1 MKFKPTAI
9 HQFHGGSAWGDAIT
23 NGLLYT
29 RQLILQL
36 GFPSEIFCQDVA
48 PELAGTIRSA
58 PTFQDDPGI
67 LLLVH
72 FSWGIRYFDWLDGLR
87 CRKIL
92 VFHNITPGEYFEE
105 GGDLARLADVSW
117 QQLAALR
124 PRITASLAN
133 SRYSA
138 AQLGRLGYECPTVLP
153 LLIDPDTLARGAADE
168 VTGKALR
175 ADDAIKILFVGRI
188 VTNKRQDLLLEVVR
202 HLKRDGHS
210 RAPHLFLAGGVGTG
224 DPYGDELAARSRDL
238 GIADCVSFLGKV
250 SDTELRALYRGCDVF
265 LSLSEHEGF
274 CVPLIE
280 AMAFDLPVVA
290 LASSAVSE
298 TVGCGGL
305 LLENDDPATVAGI
318 VRTIADEPELRR
330 RLILAGRKNIARFRR
345 DLTLEKLARFLRDE
359 GGIDVTVPIS
369 SPLEEAPRAW
379 RLEGPFDSSY
389 SLAVVNRSLSRA
401 LDQQGIDMGL
411 LSTEGPGDFPP
422 DPAFLKG
429 APDIEVLWRKGEG
442 MVRPDV
448 GLRNLYPPRV
458 AGMSSATRVLAS
470 WGWEES
476 GLQPEWVD
484 EFNRELNLITT
495 VSRYVADVLRSN
507 GVRVPIAVVGN
518 GADACA
524 PPTPRREYPHER
536 GAEPFRFLHISS
548 GFPRKGIDVLL
559 RAWGR
564 AFSAEDPV
572 CLVIKTF
579 PNPHNETKRWL
590 RELKD
595 RFPGHATVEFIDD
608 DVDDAAIAA
617 LYRRSDA
624 LVAPSRG
631 EGFGL
636 PLAEAMRHGLPVIT
650 TRHGGALDFCGE
662 DNAWLIDFH
671 YAYADSHLGLFN
683 SAWAEPDEADLV
695 RALKEVHASASAEHT
710 AKSERARR
718 LMEGIFTWARVAART
733 CAAVDMLDELPA
745 IGKLPRVVLVS
756 TWNVRCGIASYA
768 RHQTSIFPRGSLQ
781 VMANHTD
788 APIRPDEPFVQRC
801 WRQGWS
807 DDLTALQDAIGRA
820 RPDLVVVQFNF
831 GFFDIEAFG
840 RLLDRLAA
848 DGIPYHVILHS
859 TMDVAKPE
867 RRISLRQIQPSLA
880 RAARLL
886 VHGVADLNRL
896 KSLQLDSA
904 AAIIP
909 HGTPSFCIDERA
921 NVRRNLGISGKR
933 VLACF
938 GYLLPD
944 KGFGVLLEA
953 FFRLRQRHQD
963 LHLLLV
969 TSLYPDPV
977 SEREADR
984 CRARIAGHAHAGSV
998 TLMTSHLPEVQ
1009 AHAMLQ
1015 AADLLVFPYQTTQ
1028 ESSSGAVRF
1037 GLASLKP
1044 VACTPL
1050 RVFDDVASVV
1060 HRLPGISAQHIE
1072 RGIETLL
1079 SDVERL
1085 NRHSDRQARWLA
1097 EHAWPAASRRF
1108 WDMLRAPPISDLV
1121 ARDRDAMPGSDFTA
1135 REDQPSACSPS
1146 SPERSKVSRRMIT
1159 NAGTDDRV

>member
-1 MKFKPTAI
+1 MHFNPAAI
-9 HQFHGGSAWGDAIT
+9 HQFHGGSAQGDAIT

-29 RQLILQL
+29 RQLLREL
-36 GFPSEIFCQDVA
+36 GFRSEIYCQDVA
-48 PELAGTIRSA
+48 PELASRIHSA
-58 PTFQDDPGI
+58 PTFHDAPDV

-72 FSWGIRYFDWLDGLR
+72 FSWAIRYFDWLTNLR

-92 VFHNITPGEYFEE
+92 VFHNITPQEFFDEDSE
-105 GGDLARLADVSW
+105 FARFADLSW
-117 QQLAALR
+117 LQLASLR
-124 PRITASLAN
+124 LNVRGSLAN

-138 AQLGRLGYECPTVLP
+138 GQLRQLGYERPAVLP
-153 LLIDPDTLARGAADE
+153 LLLDPQAPAGGMCDE
-168 VTGKALR
+168 GTERALR
-175 ADDAIKILFVGRI
+175 VDDSLKILFVGRI
-188 VTNKRQDLLLEVVR
+188 VANKRQDALLDVVR
-202 HLKRDGHS
+202 QLKGDGHP
-210 RAPHLFLAGGVGTG
+210 RPPRLFLAGGIGAG
-224 DPYGDELAARSRDL
+224 HAYGDELAARSRDL

-305 LLENDDPATVAGI
+305 LLENDDPTTVAGI

-369 SPLEEAPRAW
+369 SPLEEAPRSW
-379 RLEGPFDSSY
+379 RLDGPFDSSY

-411 LSTEGPGDFPP
+411 LSTEGPGGFPP
-422 DPAFLKG
+422 DPAFLQG
-429 APDIEVLWRKGEG
+429 APDIEALWRKGEG

-476 GLQPEWVD
+476 GLRPEWVD

-495 VSRYVADVLRSN
+495 VSLYVADVLRSN

-524 PPTPRREYPHER
+524 APTPRREYPRER

-564 AFSAEDPV
+564 AFGAEDPV

-579 PNPHNETKRWL
+579 PNPHNETERWL
-590 RELKD
+590 HELKD
-595 RFPGHATVEFIDD
+595 RFPGHAAVEFIND
-608 DVDDAAIAA
+608 DVGDDAIEA
-617 LYRRSDA
+617 LYRGSDA

-650 TRHGGALDFCGE
+650 TRHGGALDFCGD

-695 RALKEVHASASAEHT
+695 RALKEVHASASADRT

-718 LMEGIFTWARVAART
+718 LMEGTFTWARVAART

-781 VMANHTD
+781 VMASHTD

-896 KSLQLDSA
+896 KSMQLDSA

-909 HGTPSFCIDERA
+909 HGTPRFDIDERA
-921 NVRRNLGISGKR
+921 NVRRALGISNRR

-953 FFRLRQRHQD
+953 FFRLRERHLD

-977 SEREADR
+977 SEKEADQ

-1050 RVFDDVASVV
+1050 PIFDDVASVV
-1060 HRLPGISAQHIE
+1060 HRLPGASADDIE

-1079 SDVERL
+1079 NDVDRL
-1085 NRHSDRQARWLA
+1085 NRHADRQARWLA

-1108 WDMLRAPPISDLV
+1108 WDMLRAPPIYDLV
-1121 ARDRDAMPGSDFTA
+1121 SPDRGARPGPDVDAIA
-1135 REDQPSACSPS
+1135 QQPSACSRS
-1146 SPERSKVSRRMIT
+1146 SFERSLVGGCTIT
-1159 NAGTDDRV
+1159 SARTDYHD

>member
-1 MKFKPTAI
+1 MRFKPAAI
-9 HQFHGGSAWGDAIT
+9 HQFHGGSAQGDAIT

-29 RQLILQL
+29 RELLREL
-36 GFPSEIFCQDVA
+36 GFHSEIYCQDVA
-48 PELAGTIRSA
+48 PELAGRIRSA
-58 PTFQDDPGI
+58 PTFCDDPDV

-72 FSWGIRYFDWLDGLR
+72 FSWAIRYFDWLTNLR
-87 CRKIL
+87 CRKML
-92 VFHNITPGEYFEE
+92 VFHNITPQEFFDEDGEFARFA
-105 GGDLARLADVSW
+105 DLSW
-117 QQLAALR
+117 QQLARLR
-124 PRITASLAN
+124 PHVTASLAN

-138 AQLGRLGYECPTVLP
+138 DKLGQLGYQRPMVLP
-153 LLIDPDTLARGAADE
+153 LLLDPQGLASGACDE
-168 VTGKALR
+168 ATEKAFR
-175 ADDAIKILFVGRI
+175 ADDSLKILFVGRI
-188 VTNKRQDLLLEVVR
+188 VANKRQDALLDVIR
-202 HLKRDGHS
+202 HLKRDGHP
-210 RAPHLFLAGGVGTG
+210 RAPHLFLAGGIGAG
-224 DPYGDELAARSRDL
+224 HAYGDELASLARDL
-238 GIADCVSFLGKV
+238 GVADCVSFLGKV
-250 SDTELRALYRGCDVF
+250 SDERLRALYQGCDVF

-305 LLENDDPATVAGI
+305 LLENDDPATVAGV
-318 VRTIADEPELRR
+318 VRTIGDEPELRR
-330 RLILAGRKNIARFRR
+330 RLVLAGRANIARFGRAT
-345 DLTLEKLARFLRDE
+345 TLVKLARFLRDE
-359 GGIDVTVPIS
+359 GCIDVAVPI
-369 SPLEEAPRAW
+369 PPPADEAVRSW

-389 SLAVVNRSLSRA
+389 SLAAVNRSLARA
-401 LDQQGIDMGL
+401 LDRQGIDMGL

-422 DPAFLKG
+422 DPAFLES
-429 APDIEVLWRKGEG
+429 APDVKALWRKGKG
-442 MVRPDV
+442 MARPAV

-458 AGMSSATRVLAS
+458 AGLPSATRVLAS

-476 GLQPEWVD
+476 GLQPDWVN

-495 VSRYVADVLRSN
+495 VSRYVADVLRNN

-518 GADACA
+518 GADAQA
-524 PPTPRREYPHER
+524 RTPRRDRAGKR
-536 GAEPFRFLHISS
+536 GPETFRFLHVSS

-564 AFSAEDPV
+564 AFRAEDPV
-572 CLVIKTF
+572 SLVIKTF
-579 PNPHNETKRWL
+579 PNPHNETARWL
-590 RELKD
+590 QELGD

-608 DVDDAAIAA
+608 DLDDAAIDA
-617 LYRRSDA
+617 LFRGSDA

-636 PLAEAMRHGLPVIT
+636 PLAEAMLRGIPVIT
-650 TRHGGALDFCGE
+650 TRHGGALDFCSD
-662 DNAWLIDFH
+662 DNAWLVDFQ

-695 RALKEVHASASAEHT
+695 RALKEVLASAPADRG
-710 AKSERARR
+710 ARLERART
-718 LMEGIFTWARVAART
+718 LMEGTFTWAKVAART
-733 CAAVDMLDELPA
+733 RTAVEMLDRLPA
-745 IGKLPRVVLVS
+745 LSKLPRVVLVS
-756 TWNVRCGIASYA
+756 TWNIRCGIASYA
-768 RHQTSIFPRGSLQ
+768 RHQASVFPRGSLQ
-781 VMANHTD
+781 VMASHTD
-788 APIRPDEPFVQRC
+788 QPVRPDEPFVQRC

-807 DDLTALQDAIGRA
+807 DDLTELQDAIRRA
-820 RPDLVVVQFNF
+820 QPDLVVVQFNF

-840 RLLDRLAA
+840 RLLDRLEA
-848 DGIPYHVILHS
+848 DGIPCHVILHS

-896 KSLQLDSA
+896 KNMQLDSA

-909 HGTPSFCIDERA
+909 HGTPRFCIDERT
-921 NVRRNLGISGKR
+921 NVQRSLGITGKR

-944 KGFGVLLEA
+944 KGFGVLLDA
-953 FFRLRQRHQD
+953 FFCLHQRHPD
-963 LHLLLV
+963 LHLLLI

-977 SEREADR
+977 SEEEADR
-984 CRARIAGHAHAGSV
+984 CRARIAGHPHGASV
-998 TLMTSHLPEVQ
+998 TMVTSHLEEVQ

-1015 AADLLVFPYQTTQ
+1015 AADLLIFPYQTTQ

-1050 RVFDDVASVV
+1050 PIFDDVASVV
-1060 HRLPGISAQHIE
+1060 HRLPGTSAADIE
-1072 RGIETLL
+1072 RGLEALL
-1079 SDVERL
+1079 NDPECLER
-1085 NRHSDRQARWLA
+1085 HADRQARWLA

-1108 WDMLRAPPISDLV
+1108 WDMLRAPPVHDLV
-1121 ARDRDAMPGSDFTA
+1121 AQDRAPCRAPG
-1135 REDQPSACSPS
+1135 
-1146 SPERSKVSRRMIT
+1146 
-1159 NAGTDDRV
+1159 

>member
-9 HQFHGGSAWGDAIT
+9 HQFHGGSAQGDAIT

-29 RQLILQL
+29 RQLVLEL

-72 FSWGIRYFDWLDGLR
+72 FSWAIRFFDWLDGLQ

-92 VFHNITPGEYFEE
+92 IFHNITPGEYFSE
-105 GGDLARLADVSW
+105 GGELADLADVSW
-117 QQLAALR
+117 QQLATLR
-124 PRITASLAN
+124 PRMIASLAN

-138 AQLGRLGYECPTVLP
+138 AQLGRLGYERPTALP
-153 LLIDPDTLARGAADE
+153 LLIDPDTLARGAVDE
-168 VTGKALR
+168 VTEKALH
-175 ADDAIKILFVGRI
+175 ADDAVKILFVGRI
-188 VTNKRQDLLLEVVR
+188 VTNKRQDQLLEVVR
-202 HLKRDGHS
+202 HLKRDGHP
-210 RAPHLFLAGGVGTG
+210 RAPHLFLAGGVGAG
-224 DPYGDELAARSRDL
+224 DPFGDELAARARDL

-250 SDTELRALYRGCDVF
+250 SDAELRALYRGCDVF

-280 AMAFDLPVVA
+280 AMASDLPVVA

-305 LLENDDPATVAGI
+305 LLENDDPATVAGV

-330 RLILAGRKNIARFRR
+330 RLILAGRENIARFRR
-345 DLTLEKLARFLRDE
+345 DLTLEALARFLRDE

-369 SPLEEAPRAW
+369 SPPAEAPRSW

-389 SLAVVNRSLSRA
+389 SLAAVNRALARA
-401 LDQQGIDMGL
+401 LDHQGVDIGL

-422 DPAFLKG
+422 DPAFLER
-429 APDIEVLWRKGEG
+429 APDIATLWRHGEG
-442 MVRPDV
+442 MARPSI

-476 GLQPEWVD
+476 GLRADWVN

-495 VSRYVADVLRSN
+495 VSRYVADVLRGN

-518 GADACA
+518 GADTDAL
-524 PPTPRREYPHER
+524 TPRQEDPRER

-564 AFSAEDPV
+564 AFRTEDPV

-579 PNPHNETKRWL
+579 PNPHNETERWL
-590 RELKD
+590 QELAD
-595 RFPGHATVEFIDD
+595 RFPGHAAVEFIND
-608 DVDDAAIAA
+608 DVGDDAIEA
-617 LYRRSDA
+617 LYRGSDA

-650 TRHGGALDFCGE
+650 TRHGGALDFCC
-662 DNAWLIDFH
+662 DDTAWLIDFH
-671 YAYADSHLGLFN
+671 YAYAESHLGLFN
-683 SAWAEPDEADLV
+683 SAWAEPDETDLV
-695 RALKEVHASASAEHT
+695 RALKEVHASGTAVRA

-718 LMEGIFTWARVAART
+718 LMEGPFTWARVAART
-733 CAAVDMLDELPA
+733 REAVDRLDQLPA
-745 IGKLPRVVLVS
+745 IGKRPRVVLVS

-768 RHQTSIFPRGSLQ
+768 RHQTSVLPRGSLQ
-781 VMANHTD
+781 VMASHAD
-788 APIRPDEPFVQRC
+788 APLQPDEPFVQRC
-801 WRQGWS
+801 WRQGWN
-807 DDLTALQDAIGRA
+807 DDLAELQDAIHRA

-840 RLLDRLAA
+840 RLLDGLAA
-848 DGIPYHVILHS
+848 DGIPYHVVLHS

-896 KSLQLDSA
+896 KSLQLDTA
-904 AAIIP
+904 ATIIP
-909 HGTPSFCIDERA
+909 HGTPSFGIDERA
-921 NVRRNLGISGKR
+921 NVRRSLGITGKR

-944 KGFGVLLEA
+944 KGFGVLLDA
-953 FFRLRQRHQD
+953 FFRLRQRHPD

-977 SEREADR
+977 SETEADR
-984 CRARIAGHAHAGSV
+984 CRAQIAGHPHGGSV
-998 TLMTSHLPEVQ
+998 TMMTSHLQEAQ

-1050 RVFDDVASVV
+1050 PIFDDVASVV
-1060 HRLPGISAQHIE
+1060 HRLPGTSADDIE
-1072 RGIETLL
+1072 RGIDSLL
-1079 SDVERL
+1079 NDADRL
-1085 NRHSDRQARWLA
+1085 GRHADRQARWLA

-1108 WDMLRAPPISDLV
+1108 WDMLRAPPVHDLV
-1121 ARDRDAMPGSDFTA
+1121 ARDRGALSGSDGNA
-1135 REDQPSACSPS
+1135 IAQQASACSPS
-1146 SPERSKVSRRMIT
+1146 SLERSEVGRRMIT
-1159 NAGTDDRV
+1159 NAETDDDV